1 MYIDE
6 DSQRFSPD
14 GLTEDAIDALIRD
27 VADELADESAEL
39 AAAMLALADGPTH
52 NRAVRRTTERKLG
65 SIVRVLRVHGPVNDT
80 AVTEAA

>member
-1 MYIDE
+1 MDLNG
-6 DSQRFSPD
+6 FSPD

-39 AAAMLALADGPTH
+39 AAAMLALVDGPTR
-52 NRAVRRTTERKLG
+52 NRAVRRTTDRKLD
-65 SIVRVLRVHGPVNDT
+65 SIVRVLRVHGSVIDT